1 MNGFIAFG
9 INESDEERTRIMA
22 ILEEKFGGL
31 GWKLHDSGDVFKELF
46 SDAGSW
52 DNFIEKV
59 SLGTDY
65 YTRDPLFEMVI
76 CTDLMFGR
84 ATSSI
89 ISNFLSKNKIA
100 VYADVDANEYV
111 GISEVF
117 NHDENDWK
125 TGWSLRLAI

>member
-1 MNGFIAFG
+1 MNGFVAFS
-9 INESDEERTRIMA
+9 INESSDERTRVMA

-46 SDAGSW
+46 ADTGSW
-52 DNFIEKV
+52 DGFIEKV

-65 YTRDPLFEMVI
+65 YTRNPLFEMVI
-76 CTDLMFGR
+76 CTDMVFGR
-84 ATSSI
+84 ATSSMV
-89 ISNFLSKNKIA
+89 SNFISQNKIA

-111 GISEVF
+111 GISDVF

>member
-1 MNGFIAFG
+1 MNGFVAFG
-9 INESDEERTRIMA
+9 INESNEERARVLA

-31 GWKLHDSGDVFKELF
+31 GWKLHDSGEVFKDLF

-59 SLGTDY
+59 SFGTDY
-65 YTRDPLFEMVI
+65 YTRHPLFEMVV
-76 CTDLMFGR
+76 CTDMMFGR

-89 ISNFLSKNKIA
+89 ISNFLSQNKIA

-111 GISEVF
+111 GISEVS

>member
-1 MNGFIAFG
+1 MNGFVAFG
-9 INESDEERTRIMA
+9 INESDEERSRIMA

-31 GWKLHDSGDVFKELF
+31 GWKLHDSGEVFKDLF

-59 SLGTDY
+59 SFGTDY
-65 YTRDPLFEMVI
+65 YTRNPLFEMVV
-76 CTDLMFGR
+76 CTDMMFGR

-89 ISNFLSKNKIA
+89 ISNFISQNKIA

-111 GISEVF
+111 GISEVS